1 MKLMQP
7 YLENLTTEHEHY
19 YLQDGSTY
27 SGYYHIHHDDGRY
40 MTGRTHTDES
50 LDLYF
55 KDIYGEDVRE
65 ELILYSY
72 ENIKKTRTHRTWG
85 KKVRRRS

>member
-1 MKLMQP
+1 
-7 YLENLTTEHEHY
+7 
-19 YLQDGSTY
+19 
-27 SGYYHIHHDDGRY
+27 

-55 KDIYGEDVRE
+55 KDIYGDDVRE